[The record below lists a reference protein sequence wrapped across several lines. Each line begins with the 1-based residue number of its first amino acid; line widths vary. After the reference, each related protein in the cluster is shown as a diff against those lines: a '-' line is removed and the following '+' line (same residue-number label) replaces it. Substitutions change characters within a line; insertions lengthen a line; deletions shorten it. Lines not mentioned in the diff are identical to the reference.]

1 MTQPLMLFQTGANIH
16 RRAGQIM
23 ARPKRIYGL
32 GHPRG
37 GVKAPTE
44 FKSEV
49 RHSAEPLRLKVLV
62 GDSLPALESGRS
74 GAAVAWRNPDS
85 GRYGSIVPGPAYQ
98 SNGLQCRP
106 YTHTI

>member
-1 MTQPLMLFQTGANIH
+1 
-16 RRAGQIM
+16 M

-62 GDSLPALESGRS
+62 GDSLPRQPLDTARSLHFCRNLGDSLRVDYGRRAERGWLSG
-74 GAAVAWRNPDS
+74 
-85 GRYGSIVPGPAYQ
+85 
-98 SNGLQCRP
+98 
-106 YTHTI
+106 